1 MAKNKKP
8 KRPKARQN
16 PAEKIERPAAPRM
29 GPTPQQDLALL
40 DRAVA
45 LAPVDRQMHIQVQ
58 QSIGRIGRALQEL
71 DTLKKEKTK

>member
-1 MAKNKKP
+1 MAKNRKKA
-8 KRPKARQN
+8 KATHN
-16 PAEKIERPAAPRM
+16 LAKKIERPPAPRM

-45 LAPVDRQMHIQVQ
+45 LAPVDRQMHIQIQ

-71 DTLKKEKTK
+71 DTLKKDK